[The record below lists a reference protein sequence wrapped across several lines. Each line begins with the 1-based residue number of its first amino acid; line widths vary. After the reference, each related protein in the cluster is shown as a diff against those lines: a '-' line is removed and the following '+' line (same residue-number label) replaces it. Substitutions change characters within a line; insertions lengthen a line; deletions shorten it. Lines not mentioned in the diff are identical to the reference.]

1 MPGEN
6 ILFSSPKSIEY
17 LGDHYELNITDM
29 RLLWFKRSGLVFKKD
44 KIISENIGD
53 ILEMRYEEKGIV
65 SKKGMI
71 KIVTGRKELEFSGRR
86 DVIKTIYSELQTQM
100 AQKDEY

>member
-17 LGDHYELNITDM
+17 LGDHYELYITDM

-53 ILEMRYEEKGIV
+53 ILEMRYEEKGII

-71 KIVTGRKELEFSGRR
+71 KVVTGRKELEFSGRR
-86 DVIKTIYSELQTQM
+86 DVIKTIHSELQAQM

>member
-1 MPGEN
+1 MPDEN
-6 ILFSSPKSIEY
+6 ILFSSPGSIEY
-17 LGDHYELNITDM
+17 LGDHYELYITDVR

-53 ILEMRYEEKGIV
+53 IIEMRYEEKGIV
-65 SKKGMI
+65 SKKGTI

-100 AQKDEY
+100 AQER

>member
-17 LGDHYELNITDM
+17 LGDHYELYITDM

-53 ILEMRYEEKGIV
+53 ILEMRYEEKGTI

-86 DVIKTIYSELQTQM
+86 DVIKTIHSELQTRM